1 MSILEDLFGIVPCRP
16 EQRPEVEHLLDELM
30 RIGRGVAGQH
40 PDIGRTEDYL
50 SETRGGAFNK
60 DYRHIRARQIGTRLD
75 EIGGLELMEYV
86 SRRIKKKLGKNLGS
100 HLDYAWTEIGH
111 WMP

>member
-1 MSILEDLFGIVPCRP
+1 MSILEDLFGIIPCRP

-30 RIGRGVAGQH
+30 R
-40 PDIGRTEDYL
+40 IGRTEDYL

>member
-1 MSILEDLFGIVPCRP
+1 MSILEDLFGVPPCRT
-16 EQRPEVEHLLDELM
+16 EQRPEVERLVDELI
-30 RIGRGVAGQH
+30 RIGRT
-40 PDIGRTEDYL
+40 DDFL
-50 SETRGGAFNK
+50 SESRGGSFNK

-75 EIGGLELMEYV
+75 EIGGFELMEFV

-100 HLDYAWTEIGH
+100 HLDYAWTEIGR

>member
-1 MSILEDLFGIVPCRP
+1 MSILEDLFGIIPCRP

-30 RIGRGVAGQH
+30 RIGR
-40 PDIGRTEDYL
+40 TEDYL

-60 DYRHIRARQIGTRLD
+60 DYRNIRARQIGTRLD